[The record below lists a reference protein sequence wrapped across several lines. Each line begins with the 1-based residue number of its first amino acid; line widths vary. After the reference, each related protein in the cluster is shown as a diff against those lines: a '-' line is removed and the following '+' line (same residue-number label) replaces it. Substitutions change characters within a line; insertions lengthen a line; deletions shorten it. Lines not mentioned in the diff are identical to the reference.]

1 MASKLLAVCIIAC
14 VSLLLASTKL
24 AEADCT
30 VQNDS
35 GKKVIIIPVDVDIT
49 INVNVGASVQLPPS
63 QQTCY
68 FKNADT
74 GDQKGPVTLVDGST
88 YVCKDGDVAG
98 TVDVYLGVYVLG
110 VLQLSV
116 KIILSL

>member
-74 GDQKGPVTLVDGST
+74 GDQKDRLLLWMAARMSA
-88 YVCKDGDVAG
+88 KMAM
-98 TVDVYLGVYVLG
+98 
-110 VLQLSV
+110 
-116 KIILSL
+116 